1 MAQSPY
7 KGEYQTFIGLEIHIH
22 LLTESKVFCGC
33 RNVFG
38 SEPNTNVCPVCMGYP
53 GVLPSLNE
61 EAVRKAYQVAMA
73 LNCHLNEKAVFERK
87 NYFYPD
93 MPKNYQ
99 ISQFEYPFGINGW
112 FDLELA
118 GGSTRRIRIHDV
130 HLEEDAGKMIHEGGI
145 SKLDYNRAGTPLLE
159 IVTEPDLVTGEEAE
173 AFVQQFRQ
181 MVRYLGVTDGNMEEG
196 SLRCDANVS
205 INESGKGLGTKTECK
220 NLNSSRFIKK
230 ALEYEIKRQTKVLN
244 SGEKIIQETRLWDEG
259 KSRTSPMRTKE
270 SSNDY
275 RYFPEPDLPPYR
287 PEKKYLS
294 EIESSLAELPRERR
308 IRIMEEYGLNEQ
320 QALFITAEKS
330 MADFFE
336 KTVYLKNKADTES
349 DSNKIDT
356 AFAGTVA
363 SWLSGNVQKI
373 LNDSGLSIENSPL
386 SSDRLLSVLNLI
398 ENGKISAGIGKKVIG
413 VVFEKD
419 TEPEDIV
426 KDLGMDQMSDTG
438 ELQGV
443 VSAIVDA
450 NPKIADAIR
459 DGADKQ
465 IGFLMGQVMKAT
477 SGKANPGM
485 TRNLIREKIFK
496 QGYISEDKKNA

>member
-1 MAQSPY
+1 MKQSNT
-7 KGEYQTFIGLEIHIH
+7 KEKYQTFIGLEVHIH
-22 LLTESKVFCGC
+22 LITESKVFCGC
-33 RNVFG
+33 KNVFG

-73 LNCHLNEKAVFERK
+73 LNCHLNKKAVFERK

-99 ISQFEYPFGINGW
+99 ISQFEFPFGVDGH

-118 GGSTRRIRIHDV
+118 DGSTRKIRIHDV
-130 HLEEDAGKMIHEGGI
+130 HLEEDAGKMIHEDSQ

-205 INESGKGLGTKTECK
+205 INRQGKGLGTKTECK
-220 NLNSSRFIKK
+220 NLNSSRFVKK

-259 KSRTSPMRTKE
+259 SSRTSSMRTKE

-275 RYFPEPDLPPYR
+275 RYFPEPDLPPYW
-287 PEKKYLS
+287 PEADFLEEVKK
-294 EIESSLAELPRERR
+294 SLVELPLLRKNRF
-308 IRIMEEYGLNEQ
+308 ISEYDLNTQ
-320 QALFITAEKS
+320 QAMFLTSEKA

-336 KTVYLKNKADTES
+336 KVVS
-349 DSNKIDT
+349 DNIDDKSFIGT
-356 AFAGTVA
+356 AA
-363 SWLSGNVQKI
+363 SWLGGNIQKI
-373 LNDSGLSIENSPL
+373 LNNSGLGIEESSLSPK
-386 SSDRLLSVLNLI
+386 RLLTILNMI
-398 ENGKISAGIGKKVIG
+398 KTDKISSGIGKKVLEL
-413 VVFEKD
+413 VFEKD
-419 TEPEDIV
+419 QDPEAIV
-426 KDLGMDQMSDTG
+426 KEMGLDEGPDESEIIKIVSD
-438 ELQGV
+438 
-443 VSAIVDA
+443 IVDA
-450 NPKIADAIR
+450 NPKVADAVR

-477 SGKANPGM
+477 SGKANPGK
-485 TRNLIREKIFK
+485 TQKLIREKIFK
-496 QGYISEDKKNA
+496 

>member
-1 MAQSPY
+1 MKQSNS
-7 KGEYQTFIGLEIHIH
+7 KGKYQTFIGLEVHIH
-22 LLTESKVFCGC
+22 LITESKVFCGC

-61 EAVRKAYQVAMA
+61 EAVKKAYQVAMA

-99 ISQFEYPFGINGW
+99 ISQFEFPFGIDGY

-118 GGSTRRIRIHDV
+118 DGSTRKIRIHDV
-130 HLEEDAGKMIHEGGI
+130 HLEEDAGKMIHEGNQ

-205 INESGKGLGTKTECK
+205 INEFGKGLGTKTECK

-244 SGEKIIQETRLWDEG
+244 SGEKIIQETRLWDEAS
-259 KSRTSPMRTKE
+259 SRTSSMRTKE

-275 RYFPEPDLPPYR
+275 RYFPEPDLPPYW
-287 PEKKYLS
+287 PEADFLEVVKK
-294 EIESSLAELPRERR
+294 SLVELPR
-308 IRIMEEYGLNEQ
+308 IRKDRFISEYGLNTQ
-320 QALFITAEKS
+320 QAQFLTTEKS

-336 KTVYLKNKADTES
+336 EVVLDNKADK
-349 DSNKIDT
+349 NFIGT
-356 AFAGTVA
+356 AA
-363 SWLSGNVQKI
+363 SWLGGNVQKV
-373 LNDSGLSIENSPL
+373 LNDFGLKIEDSSLSPK
-386 SSDRLLSVLNLI
+386 RLLSILNMI
-398 ENGKISAGIGKKVIG
+398 ETDKISDRIGKKVLG
-413 VVFEKD
+413 LVFEQNK
-419 TEPEDIV
+419 EPEDIV
-426 KDLGMDQMSDTG
+426 KDMGLDKGPDESEIIKIVSD
-438 ELQGV
+438 
-443 VSAIVDA
+443 IVDA
-450 NPKIADAIR
+450 NPKVADAVR
-459 DGADKQ
+459 EGADKQ

-477 SGKANPGM
+477 SGKANPGK
-485 TRNLIREKIFK
+485 TQKLIREKISAGPEK
-496 QGYISEDKKNA
+496 R

>member
-1 MAQSPY
+1 MKQSNT
-7 KGEYQTFIGLEIHIH
+7 KEKYQTFIGLEVHIH
-22 LLTESKVFCGC
+22 LITESKVFCGC

-61 EAVRKAYQVAMA
+61 TAVKKAYQVAMA

-99 ISQFEYPFGINGW
+99 ISQFEFPFGINGY
-112 FDLELA
+112 FDLELVD
-118 GGSTRRIRIHDV
+118 GSTKKIRIHDV
-130 HLEEDAGKMIHEGGI
+130 HLEEDAGKMIHEGNQ

-205 INESGKGLGTKTECK
+205 INEFGKGLGTKTECK
-220 NLNSSRFIKK
+220 NLNSSRFVKK
-230 ALEYEIKRQTKVLN
+230 ALEYEIKRHTKVLN

-259 KSRTSPMRTKE
+259 SSRTSSMRTKE

-287 PEKKYLS
+287 PEADYL
-294 EIESSLAELPRERR
+294 EDIKNSLVELPR
-308 IRIMEEYGLNEQ
+308 IRKDRFISEYGLNTQ
-320 QALFITAEKS
+320 QAIFLTSEKT

-336 KTVYLKNKADTES
+336 KVVSGKKDDKS
-349 DSNKIDT
+349 FIGT
-356 AFAGTVA
+356 AA
-363 SWLSGNVQKI
+363 SWLGGNVQKI
-373 LNDSGLSIENSPL
+373 LNDSGLGIEELSLSPK
-386 SSDRLLSVLNLI
+386 RLLSILNMI
-398 ENGKISAGIGKKVIG
+398 ETDKISSGIGKKVLG
-413 VVFEKD
+413 LVFEQDK
-419 TEPEDIV
+419 EPEDIV
-426 KDLGMDQMSDTG
+426 KDMGLDDGPDESEIVKIISD
-438 ELQGV
+438 
-443 VSAIVDA
+443 IVDA
-450 NPKIADAIR
+450 NPKVADAVR
-459 DGADKQ
+459 EGADKQ

-477 SGKANPGM
+477 SGKANPGKIQK
-485 TRNLIREKIFK
+485 LLREKILA
-496 QGYISEDKKNA
+496 GP

>member
-1 MAQSPY
+1 MKSSNI
-7 KGEYQTFIGLEIHIH
+7 KGKYQTFIGLEVHIH
-22 LLTESKVFCGC
+22 LITKSKVFCGC

-61 EAVRKAYQVAMA
+61 EAVKKAYQVALA
-73 LNCHLNEKAVFERK
+73 LNCHINEKAVFERK

-99 ISQFEYPFGINGW
+99 ISQFEFPFGVDGC
-112 FDLELA
+112 FDLELLD
-118 GGSTRRIRIHDV
+118 GTTRKIRIHDV
-130 HLEEDAGKMIHEGGI
+130 HLEEDAGKMIHTGTE
-145 SKLDYNRAGTPLLE
+145 SRLDYNRAGTPLLE
-159 IVTEPDLVTGEEAE
+159 IVTEPDLVSGEEAE

-205 INESGKGLGTKTECK
+205 INDFGKGLGTKTECK

-230 ALEYEIKRQTKVLN
+230 ALEYEIKRQTKVID

-259 KSRTSPMRTKE
+259 TSRTSSMRTKE

-287 PEKKYLS
+287 PETQFLADVKK
-294 EIESSLAELPRERR
+294 SLVELPR
-308 IRIMEEYGLNEQ
+308 IRKDRFIQEYGINQQ
-320 QALFITAEKS
+320 QAIFLTSEKS

-336 KTVYLKNKADTES
+336 AVVALGKGDKVFT
-349 DSNKIDT
+349 
-356 AFAGTVA
+356 GTVA

-373 LNDSGLSIENSPL
+373 INDSGIGIEDSSLSPG
-386 SSDRLLSVLNLI
+386 RLLSILNMI
-398 ENGKISAGIGKKVIG
+398 KNDKISAGIGKKVLG
-413 VVFEKD
+413 LVFENDKD
-419 TEPEDIV
+419 PEDIV
-426 KDLGMDQMSDTG
+426 KDMGLDEGPDEGEIIKIVSD
-438 ELQGV
+438 V
-443 VSAIVDA
+443 VDA
-450 NPKIADAIR
+450 NPKVAEAVR
-459 DGADKQ
+459 SGADKQ

-477 SGKANPGM
+477 AGKANPGKVQKI
-485 TRNLIREKIFK
+485 LREKILA
-496 QGYISEDKKNA
+496 GS

>member
-1 MAQSPY
+1 MKKSSTKA
-7 KGEYQTFIGLEIHIH
+7 KYQTFIGLEVHIH
-22 LLTESKVFCGC
+22 LITESKVFCGC

-61 EAVRKAYQVAMA
+61 EAVKKAYQVAMA

-99 ISQFEYPFGINGW
+99 ISQFEYPFGIDGY

-118 GGSTRRIRIHDV
+118 DGSSRKIRIHDV
-130 HLEEDAGKMIHEGGI
+130 HLEEDAGKMIHEGSR

-159 IVTEPDLVTGEEAE
+159 IVTEPDLVSGEEAE

-205 INESGKGLGTKTECK
+205 INEFGKGLGTKTECK
-220 NLNSSRFIKK
+220 NLNSSRFVKK
-230 ALEYEIKRQTKVLN
+230 ALEYEIKRQAKVLN
-244 SGEKIIQETRLWDEG
+244 SGEKIIQETRLWDESL
-259 KSRTSPMRTKE
+259 SRTSSMRTKE

-287 PEKKYLS
+287 PKADFLEMVKAS
-294 EIESSLAELPRERR
+294 IVELPGVRKAR
-308 IRIMEEYGLNEQ
+308 IKAEYGLNDQ
-320 QALFITAEKS
+320 QAVFITGERD

-336 KTVYLKNKADTES
+336 STVSLNSSGGSINKE
-349 DSNKIDT
+349 
-356 AFAGTVA
+356 FAGTAA

-373 LNDSGLSIENSPL
+373 LNDFGIGITESSLSPERLFAVLKLIKDNTISP
-386 SSDRLLSVLNLI
+386 
-398 ENGKISAGIGKKVIG
+398 GTGKKVLAM
-413 VVFEKD
+413 VFEKD
-419 TEPEDIV
+419 EEPGVLVDN
-426 KDLGMDQMSDTG
+426 LGLAQVSDTG
-438 ELQGV
+438 EIERIV
-443 VSAIVDA
+443 AEIVDA
-450 NPKIADAIR
+450 NPKVADAIR
-459 DGADKQ
+459 EGADKQ

-485 TRNLIREKIFK
+485 AQKLIREKILSTSNK
-496 QGYISEDKKNA
+496 

>member
-1 MAQSPY
+1 MT
-7 KGEYQTFIGLEIHIH
+7 EYQTFIGLEIHIH

-33 RNVFG
+33 RNIFG

-73 LNCHLNEKAVFERK
+73 LNCHINEKAVFERK

-112 FDLELA
+112 FDLELSD
-118 GGSTRRIRIHDV
+118 GSTRQIRIHDV
-130 HLEEDAGKMIHEGGI
+130 HLEEDAGKMIHESSQ

-173 AFVQQFRQ
+173 AFVRQFRQ

-205 INESGKGLGTKTECK
+205 INEHGKGLGTKTEVK
-220 NLNSSRFIKK
+220 NLNSSRFVKK
-230 ALEYEIKRQTKVLN
+230 ALEYEIKRQSRVVK
-244 SGEKIIQETRLWDEG
+244 SGDSVIQETRLWDETQ
-259 KSRTSPMRTKE
+259 SRTSSMRTKE

-275 RYFPEPDLPPYR
+275 RYFPEPDLPPYC
-287 PEKKYLS
+287 PEEKFLV
-294 EIESSLAELPRERR
+294 EIKSSLVELPRVRKL
-308 IRIMEEYGLNEQ
+308 RIMEEYGLSEQ
-320 QALFITAEKS
+320 QALFITAEKG

-336 KTVYLKNKADTES
+336 KTVYLKNGPEKKAVKNGAD
-349 DSNKIDT
+349 NKMDNT
-356 AFAGTVA
+356 FAGTTA
-363 SWLSGNVQKI
+363 FWLSGNVQKI
-373 LNDSGLSIENSPL
+373 LNDSCLSIENSHL
-386 SSDRLLSVLNLI
+386 SSERLLSVLNMI
-398 ENGKISAGIGKKVIG
+398 EDEKISAGIGKKIIG
-413 VVFEKD
+413 IIFEKNA
-419 TEPEDIV
+419 EPEEIV
-426 KDLGMDQMSDTG
+426 KDLGMDQLSDKG
-438 ELQGV
+438 ELEGV
-443 VSAIVDA
+443 VSEIVDA
-450 NPKIADAIR
+450 NPKVADAIR

-485 TRNLIREKIFK
+485 TQKMIREKIFK
-496 QGYISEDKKNA
+496 QG

>member
-1 MAQSPY
+1 MKQS
-7 KGEYQTFIGLEIHIH
+7 EYQSFIGLEVHIH
-22 LLTESKVFCGC
+22 LITESKVFCGC
-33 RNVFG
+33 RNEFG

-61 EAVRKAYQVAMA
+61 EAVRKAYQVAIA

-99 ISQFEYPFGINGW
+99 ISQFEYPFGVNGW

-118 GGSTRRIRIHDV
+118 DGSTRKIRIHDV
-130 HLEEDAGKMIHEGGI
+130 HLEEDAGKMIHEGSR

-205 INESGKGLGTKTECK
+205 INEFGKGLGTKTECK
-220 NLNSSRFIKK
+220 NLNSSRFVKK
-230 ALEYEIKRQTKVLN
+230 ALEYEIKRQTRELN
-244 SGEKIIQETRLWDEG
+244 SGGSIIQETRLWDEG
-259 KSRTSPMRTKE
+259 KSRTSSMRTKE

-275 RYFPEPDLPPYR
+275 RYFPEPDLPPYW
-287 PEKKYLS
+287 PDEAFLEELK
-294 EIESSLAELPRERR
+294 SSFVELPKDRKKRLS
-308 IRIMEEYGLNEQ
+308 EEYGLNRQ
-320 QALFITAEKS
+320 QVVFLTSEKA

-336 KTVYLKNKADTES
+336 ETAALEKAAGNKS
-349 DSNKIDT
+349 GG
-356 AFAGTVA
+356 AFAGTAA

-373 LNDSGLSIENSPL
+373 LNDSGLGIEESTLNPKRFYS
-386 SSDRLLSVLNLI
+386 LLKML
-398 ENGKISAGIGKKVIG
+398 EEEKISAAIGKKVLGII
-413 VVFEKD
+413 FEKD
-419 TEPEDIV
+419 ADPEEIV
-426 KDLGMDQMSDTG
+426 KDLGMDQLSDKG

-443 VSAIVDA
+443 VSEIVAA
-450 NPKIADAIR
+450 NPKIADAVR
-459 DGADKQ
+459 DGAEKQ

-485 TRNLIREKIFK
+485 TRELIREKIFN
-496 QGYISEDKKNA
+496 QG

>member
-1 MAQSPY
+1 MKNSKTKA
-7 KGEYQTFIGLEIHIH
+7 KYQTFIGLEVHIH
-22 LLTESKVFCGC
+22 LITESKVFCGC

-61 EAVRKAYQVAMA
+61 EAVKKAYQVAMA

-99 ISQFEYPFGINGW
+99 ISQFEFPFGVDGY

-118 GGSTRRIRIHDV
+118 DGSTRKIRIHDV
-130 HLEEDAGKMIHEGGI
+130 HLEEDAGKMIHEGSQ

-205 INESGKGLGTKTECK
+205 INEFGKGLGTKTECK

-230 ALEYEIKRQTKVLN
+230 ALEYEIKRHTKVIN
-244 SGEKIIQETRLWDEG
+244 SGDKIIQETRLWDESSS
-259 KSRTSPMRTKE
+259 KTSSMRTKE

-275 RYFPEPDLPPYR
+275 RYFPEPDLPPFW
-287 PEKKYLS
+287 PETKFLADIK
-294 EIESSLAELPRERR
+294 ESLVELPG
-308 IRIMEEYGLNEQ
+308 IRKNRFIDEYGINQQ
-320 QALFITAEKS
+320 QALFLTSEKS

-336 KTVYLKNKADTES
+336 TVVEGDIEDKSLP
-349 DSNKIDT
+349 
-356 AFAGTVA
+356 GTVA

-373 LNDSGLSIENSPL
+373 LNNSGQGIEESSLSPR
-386 SSDRLLSVLNLI
+386 RLLSILNMI
-398 ENGKISAGIGKKVIG
+398 KKDKISTGIGKKVLG
-413 VVFEKD
+413 LVFEADKD
-419 TEPEDIV
+419 PEDIV
-426 KDLGMDQMSDTG
+426 KNMGLDEGPDESEIFRIVSD
-438 ELQGV
+438 
-443 VSAIVDA
+443 IVDA
-450 NPKIADAIR
+450 NPKVAEAIR

-465 IGFLMGQVMKAT
+465 IGFFMGQVMKAT
-477 SGKANPGM
+477 SGKANPGKIQK
-485 TRNLIREKIFK
+485 LLREKILT
-496 QGYISEDKKNA
+496 GPEKN